1 MAAQQ
6 CQPGLQQGFPPWV
19 FEKCLSLV
27 KIILIILK
35 GAASLWRFS
44 ENKSRRPGNRGWIT
58 SSLFET
64 KGHKVRLQGEREGE
78 RKGKSWTSMFS
89 ALSAA
94 LAVGLFES
102 AVQSAALRDLSIHL
116 LWPRSNAPN
125 NTPFLFY
132 STSLSLCWVAQ
143 QNYVPN
149 DNYQSKLW
157 SKKWRQRKLLT
168 RTSSRNR
175 TPKRS
180 SVITEE
186 RGERKQGD
194 REDLHLCGLSCDD
207 FSQLIVTN
215 FKPFE
220 EQTVST
226 KWSVH
231 NPCQSTKKGI

>member
-1 MAAQQ
+1 MYCWRQSWLPSIADQDS
-6 CQPGLQQGFPPWV
+6 QQGFPPWV
-19 FEKCLSLV
+19 FEQCLSLV

-44 ENKSRRPGNRGWIT
+44 GNKSRRLGNRGWIT

-64 KGHKVRLQGEREGE
+64 KGHKVRLQGERERGRE
-78 RKGKSWTSMFS
+78 KRQVMDKYVFCSLCSSGCWSLWI
-89 ALSAA
+89 
-94 LAVGLFES
+94 GG
-102 AVQSAALRDLSIHL
+102 AALRDLSIHL

-168 RTSSRNR
+168 RTSSGNR
-175 TPKRS
+175 TPK
-180 SVITEE
+180 
-186 RGERKQGD
+186 
-194 REDLHLCGLSCDD
+194 
-207 FSQLIVTN
+207 
-215 FKPFE
+215 
-220 EQTVST
+220 
-226 KWSVH
+226 
-231 NPCQSTKKGI
+231 KK